1 MTVLV
6 AGGAG
11 YIGAHVVRLLAQQG
25 RNVVVVDDLTTGDAS
40 RIGDAPLVQLDIA
53 ADSSRK
59 PLAAVMREHEVTA
72 VINFAAKK
80 QVGESVSKPARYF
93 QQNVGGLANLLEAM
107 EETGV
112 DRMVVSSSAA
122 VYGIPALEQVDE
134 RQLPQPINPY
144 GETKLVGEWLV
155 ADAATAWGLRG
166 ANLRYFNVAGAGWDD
181 LGDPAALNLV
191 TMVFEKM
198 DAGAE
203 PLIFGDDYPTPDGTC
218 IRDYVHVLDLAEAH
232 IAALDY
238 LDRDDRPHSIFN
250 VGTGSGASVAD
261 VIREIGVASE
271 KELTPIVVDRRPG
284 DPAQLI
290 ADVKL
295 IADELGWTSKYD
307 LPEIIRSAWSAH
319 VFAG

>member
-25 RNVVVVDDLTTGDAS
+25 RKVVVVDDLTTGDAS

-53 ADSSRK
+53 ADSSRE

-112 DRMVVSSSAA
+112 DRMVFSSSAA
-122 VYGIPALEQVDE
+122 VYGMPAAEMLDE
-134 RQLPQPINPY
+134 RLLAQPINPY

>member
-1 MTVLV
+1 M
-6 AGGAG
+6 
-11 YIGAHVVRLLAQQG
+11 
-25 RNVVVVDDLTTGDAS
+25 VVVDDLTTGDAS